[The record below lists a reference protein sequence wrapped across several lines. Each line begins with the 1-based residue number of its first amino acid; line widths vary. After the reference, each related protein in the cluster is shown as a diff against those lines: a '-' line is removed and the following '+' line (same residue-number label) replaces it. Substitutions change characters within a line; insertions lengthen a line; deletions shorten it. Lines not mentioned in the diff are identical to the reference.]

1 MMTINWAASYASAR
15 QLLRNQTG
23 KEPVPEQIWATAV
36 TEICIEF
43 DDLTYS
49 GIISNEEPG
58 YITLVAVIYRGRTII
73 MVFAGD
79 ELIDCYLE
87 LEPAIRFASLEL
99 AMDEIDNR
107 MGLKPAPE
115 PEPETSFEP

>member
-15 QLLRNQTG
+15 QLLMKRTG
-23 KEPVPEQIWATAV
+23 QEPAPEQIWATAV
-36 TEICIEF
+36 TAVCIEF

-49 GIISNEEPG
+49 GIISKEEPG

-99 AMDEIDNR
+99 AMDEIDKW
-107 MGLKPAPE
+107 MDLKPAPA